1 MSDILNEIGER
12 VRGYRDY
19 LFEML
24 NEIVSIP
31 TINPPGDNYYK
42 MATVLESRLREL
54 GLSTML
60 ILTTDEGC
68 GLTEDSPPRYS
79 VIGERFIEKRPVI
92 HLNGHIDVVPITSG
106 WTKDPFKMV
115 VEGDRIYGRGSAD
128 MKGTIASMLTAIK
141 VISDMSIDVGVQA
154 SFTCD
159 EETGGDAGAGYL
171 SREGYLKGD
180 LGIVEGIH
188 GPVITNGNK
197 GLLWNEVSVLGRA
210 SHGSRPYLGLN
221 AFKGAMK
228 VAESLFSLEDEMR
241 DVLTKMDV
249 FDERHRYITMNIGG
263 LAGGGTKPNT
273 VCDRFSFTIDSRI
286 IPEVTPD
293 NIDKKVRE
301 RVKEALEGTEFNY
314 EVKKIA
320 DIGAI
325 IGLKDDNLK
334 EKIGRAFYEVTDI
347 EPKFCLAP
355 FFSDMRH
362 LVACGMP
369 TIGIGCDCDGVHGD
383 DEWVSLDGLL
393 KMSEVI
399 VNIARNL

>member
-19 LFEML
+19 LLEML
-24 NEIVSIP
+24 DEVVAIP
-31 TINPPGDNYYK
+31 TINPPGDNYYEV
-42 MATVLESRLREL
+42 ATVLDGRLREL

-60 ILTTDEGC
+60 VLTTEEGC

-79 VIGERFIEKRPVI
+79 VIGERFIDNKPVI
-92 HLNGHIDVVPITSG
+92 HLNGHIDVVPITNG
-106 WTKDPFKMV
+106 WTKDPFDMTV
-115 VEGDRIYGRGSAD
+115 VGDRIYGRGCAD
-128 MKGTIASMLTAIK
+128 MKGTIASVLTAIK
-141 VISDMSIDVGVQA
+141 VISDMSIDVGMQA

-171 SREGYLKGD
+171 SKEGYLKGD

-188 GPVITNGNK
+188 GPVITVANK
-197 GLLWNEVSVLGRA
+197 GLLWHEVSVIGRA
-210 SHGSRPYLGLN
+210 AHGSRPYLGLN

-228 VAESLFSLEDEMR
+228 VAEALFSLEDEMMS
-241 DVLTKMDV
+241 VLTKMDV
-249 FDERHRYITMNIGG
+249 FDERHRFITMNMGG

-273 VCDRFSFTIDSRI
+273 VCDRFTFMIDSRI

-293 NIDKKVRE
+293 SIDKKVRE
-301 RVKEALEGTEFNY
+301 RVKMALAGTDYGY
-314 EVKKIA
+314 EVRNIA

-362 LVACGMP
+362 LVACGIP
-369 TIGIGCDCDGVHGD
+369 TIGIGCECDGVHGD